1 MTSQIAVDTAKVVI
15 EAPEPDHG
23 ETIVSPSP
31 DPSSMRIKVN
41 VDAAK
46 APAMIGPQLTAVE
59 EDSVVGE
66 MSTADRVDCIK
77 SPYRTKSMMRMMIG
91 IGIPS
96 NQSKMPR
103 PMKASCEKL

>member
-1 MTSQIAVDTAKVVI
+1 MKV
-15 EAPEPDHG
+15 
-23 ETIVSPSP
+23 
-31 DPSSMRIKVN
+31 K

-46 APAMIGPQLTAVE
+46 APAMIGPQLTAVA
-59 EDSVVGE
+59 EDSVE
-66 MSTADRVDCIK
+66 ADTSTADRVDCINA
-77 SPYRTKSMMRMMIG
+77 PYRTKSMMRMIIG